1 MVCKLIFCILLLVAS
16 YTDIKS
22 REIPN
27 WICISVGA
35 LALMNF
41 HYLGSLVAL
50 PFLVVAVKQPNSMGG
65 GDIKLIGTVGMYMGV
80 MNTMLGLIVGLT
92 LSIIYALANKSADK
106 GIPLAPFLAFGFI
119 LMELKG
125 V

>member
-1 MVCKLIFCILLLVAS
+1 MVCKVIFCVLLLVAT

-27 WICISVGA
+27 WICISVGV
-35 LALMNF
+35 LSLMNF
-41 HYLGSLVAL
+41 HYFGILVAL

-65 GDIKLIGTVGMYMGV
+65 GDIKLIGSVGMYMGV

-92 LSIIYALANKSADK
+92 LSIIYALVNKSADK